1 MDWWTQEKLII
12 SNLGFSSPRKG
23 VPQRFRLFGAGL
35 FLVVW
40 GVLASWQLRSSL
52 LTHWSNRLGAA
63 ATHARVH
70 NVHNLLRSEFTHISD
85 IV

>member
-70 NVHNLLRSEFTHISD
+70 NVHNLLRSEFTHNSD